1 MQILVQGEGK
11 GAQGCLFWI
20 NTNVDPNL
28 HICKTYTL
36 RTMLQVSFQQA
47 LLLFYLCLFELLHFL
62 FLPVLRSLSMIGTAN
77 KNKTSLHVRLHQMQI
92 AHCWLEPYSI
102 TLSLIIS
109 IPPGQRS
116 WRRSCPEMPLVTSK
130 GHLQGLWFSTGQ
142 TSLMICVH
150 TFTTLNNIK
159 ITMIMSTLVWS
170 PTSSLML
177 AKISSLIWLW
187 PNSFLKVALV
197 NNIL

>member
-1 MQILVQGEGK
+1 MSTDEVYWKKDYLMQILVQGEGK

-47 LLLFYLCLFELLHFL
+47 LLLFYLCFFELLHFL
-62 FLPVLRSLSMIGTAN
+62 FLPVLRSLSMIGTAS

-130 GHLQGLWFSTGQ
+130 GHLQGLWFSTG
-142 TSLMICVH
+142 
-150 TFTTLNNIK
+150 
-159 ITMIMSTLVWS
+159 
-170 PTSSLML
+170 
-177 AKISSLIWLW
+177 
-187 PNSFLKVALV
+187 
-197 NNIL
+197 

>member
-62 FLPVLRSLSMIGTAN
+62 FLPVLRSLSIIGTAS